1 MCYMDQIDAVGVRE
15 LRQNLSVYL
24 VRVAAGESLT
34 VTDHGQ
40 PVALLTPIR
49 QAENITERLAREG
62 RLIQGTGD
70 LLARPAVRR
79 RAPKAVSTALTRE
92 RDERRL

>member
-1 MCYMDQIDAVGVRE
+1 MEHVEPVGVRE

-24 VRVAAGESLT
+24 VRVAAGETLI

-40 PVALLTPIR
+40 AVALLSPIR
-49 QAENITERLAREG
+49 QAESVTDRLAREG
-62 RLIQGTGD
+62 RLIPGAGD
-70 LLARPAVRR
+70 LLATPSPRR
-79 RAPKAVSTALTRE
+79 RAPKGLAAALARE

>member
-1 MCYMDQIDAVGVRE
+1 MCYMNQIDAVGVRE

-49 QAENITERLAREG
+49 QAESITERLAREG

>member
-1 MCYMDQIDAVGVRE
+1 MCYMNQIDAVGVRE

-70 LLARPAVRR
+70 LLARPALRR
-79 RAPKAVSTALTRE
+79 RAPKGLSTALTRE